1 MRQHFDT
8 ILVESEGHLTWVRL
22 NRPDFANAFNTL
34 MAEELLEVFSDFVS
48 GVRQARCIILT
59 GVGERAFCAG
69 GDLKQRHGMSNEAW
83 FEQHVVFEDLAR
95 ALMDCPVP
103 IIGAING
110 AAYGGGTELTLACDF
125 AYAASHARFALT
137 ETTLGIM
144 PGMAGTQYLPR
155 SVGIRRAKEIILTG
169 TPFDAQQ
176 ALEWGLVNQV
186 CAPEVLMDAVQKVAT
201 RIASNGPLA
210 VRAALRAINHAEF
223 SSLKEDYLAELA
235 AYNELVPTED
245 RLEGISAFNEKRRAD
260 FKGR

>member
-8 ILVESEGHLTWVRL
+8 ILVDSEGHLTWVRL

-186 CAPEVLMDAVQKVAT
+186 CEPEALMDAVQKVAT

>member
-8 ILVESEGHLTWVRL
+8 ILVDSEGHLTWVRL

-34 MAEELLEVFSDFVS
+34 MAEELLQVFSEFVS

-169 TPFDAQQ
+169 TPFGAQQ

-186 CAPEVLMDAVQKVAT
+186 CEPEALMDAVQKVAT

-223 SSLKEDYLAELA
+223 SSLKEDYLAELT

-245 RLEGISAFNEKRRAD
+245 RHEGISAFNEKRRAD

>member
-245 RLEGISAFNEKRRAD
+245 RREGISAFNEKRRAD